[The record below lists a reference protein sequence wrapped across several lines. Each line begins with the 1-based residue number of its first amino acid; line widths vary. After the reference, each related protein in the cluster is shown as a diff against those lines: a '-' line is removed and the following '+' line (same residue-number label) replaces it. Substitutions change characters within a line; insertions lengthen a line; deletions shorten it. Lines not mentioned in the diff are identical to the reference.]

1 MTVSLVKEKLL
12 IDGEWIDTDQ
22 THKIYNKYT
31 NELFT
36 EISKADEK
44 MVDKA
49 VEGAFKAY
57 KKENFPP
64 QQRYKVLMKTAELL
78 LEKLEEIAKIIAQE
92 GGKPITEART
102 EVRRSVSTFQM
113 AAEES
118 KRLVGEIIPNY
129 NAEGRFIYTVKK
141 PVGVVVA
148 ITPFNFPLNLVSH
161 KVAPAL
167 AAGNPVIIKP
177 ASDTATTT
185 IKLSEILVEAGVPK
199 GYLHCLVGSGS
210 VVGEQLLQDER
221 IAHYT
226 FTGSPEVGKHIQ
238 KTIGFRKATLELGA
252 NSATIV
258 HHDGDIEAAASKL
271 AKMAFAN
278 AGQICI
284 SVQRIYVQESIRE
297 RFLEMFL
304 HQVSLLKVGD
314 PLDPETNVGPMIS
327 GKEVARIES
336 WVKEAELQ
344 GANIEIGGKREG
356 NIFYPTV
363 LTNVT
368 GDMKVL
374 REETFAPVVSV
385 IPYDTIEEAIDMV
398 NDSKYGLQAG
408 IYTKDLAL
416 TYKIPYLLEVGGVII
431 NDTCCYRIDQMPYGG
446 VKESGLGKEGPAFA
460 IKELVEDITVVV
472 NLE

>member
-1 MTVSLVKEKLL
+1 
-12 IDGEWIDTDQ
+12 
-22 THKIYNKYT
+22 
-31 NELFT
+31 
-36 EISKADEK
+36 
-44 MVDKA
+44 
-49 VEGAFKAY
+49 
-57 KKENFPP
+57 
-64 QQRYKVLMKTAELL
+64 
-78 LEKLEEIAKIIAQE
+78 
-92 GGKPITEART
+92 
-102 EVRRSVSTFQM
+102 
-113 AAEES
+113 
-118 KRLVGEIIPNY
+118 
-129 NAEGRFIYTVKK
+129 
-141 PVGVVVA
+141 
-148 ITPFNFPLNLVSH
+148 
-161 KVAPAL
+161 
-167 AAGNPVIIKP
+167 
-177 ASDTATTT
+177 
-185 IKLSEILVEAGVPK
+185 
-199 GYLHCLVGSGS
+199 
-210 VVGEQLLQDER
+210 
-221 IAHYT
+221 
-226 FTGSPEVGKHIQ
+226 
-238 KTIGFRKATLELGA
+238 
-252 NSATIV
+252 
-258 HHDGDIEAAASKL
+258 
-271 AKMAFAN
+271 MAFAN

-446 VKESGLGKEGPAFA
+446 VKR
-460 IKELVEDITVVV
+460 VV
-472 NLE
+472 